1 MAAAEAEWAT
11 AEAEHDLEGA
21 LASKELYKKKLN
33 SELI

>member
-1 MAAAEAEWAT
+1 VAAAVTEAEAER
-11 AEAEHDLEGA
+11 DLEGA

>member
-1 MAAAEAEWAT
+1 VAAPEAERAAAEAER
-11 AEAEHDLEGA
+11 DLEGA